1 MIAWID
7 KSTLFSYKTELYD
20 RRGALHKVIEMS
32 AFKEVQGRVAASQ
45 TKISTV
51 TAGTSTTIYID
62 VIKYDD
68 PIPEGVFTTAY
79 LETGRA
85 R

>member
-1 MIAWID
+1 M
-7 KSTLFSYKTELYD
+7 YD
-20 RRGALHKVIEMS
+20 RRGTLVKIMELS
-32 AFKEVQGRVAASQ
+32 NFKDVQGIYTPMQ

-51 TAGTSTTIYID
+51 TAGTSTTVYMDI
-62 VIKYDD
+62 IKYND